1 MKDFFLKIYTK
12 AQIAREDHGQDLIEY
27 TLIAAL
33 IALGCVAGMRTLST
47 AIAAEWVKIATAF
60 TTA

>member
-1 MKDFFLKIYTK
+1 MKTPLLKVYSK
-12 AQIAREDHGQDLIEY
+12 AQVLREEHGQDLIEY

-33 IALGCVAGMRTLST
+33 IALGCVAGMNTLAG